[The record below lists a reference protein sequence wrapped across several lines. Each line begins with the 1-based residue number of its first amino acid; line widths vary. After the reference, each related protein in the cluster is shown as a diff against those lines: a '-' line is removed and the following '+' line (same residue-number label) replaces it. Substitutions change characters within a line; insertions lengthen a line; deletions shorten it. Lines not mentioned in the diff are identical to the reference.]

1 MRSVGSA
8 VFVLGN
14 YSGETSQGID
24 TLVDLDSL
32 PTGYVGGIWT
42 NEVELIGTAL
52 RDRRNVNEGSTTG
65 IEH

>member
-24 TLVDLDSL
+24 TLVVLDSL
-32 PTGYVGGIWT
+32 PTGYEGGIWT

-52 RDRRNVNEGSTTG
+52 RGRKSVIEGSAAVIG
-65 IEH
+65 R